1 MWPRN
6 RSLDHAVTDQ
16 ELSAFADGQLPRHR
30 ARQVARQLRAHP
42 EYADRIHAYWRR
54 EAALQRALN
63 PVFLTPVSPPVPAP
77 RRRWTWVAAAG
88 LATGTV
94 LSVLVW
100 RGTGVA
106 PSDFTELALR
116 AYAGAPGAVSLGP
129 APPAPFQG
137 LDLEPVSRRNVRI
150 EGDRLVEYRYRDPQG
165 REVALY
171 EMHRGTRVDDGWFHV
186 MSRQERPLVRWSQ
199 GERNYVLVGD
209 GGLAHL
215 TGLALEMRGRLA
227 PLPNE
232 ATPLP
237 TPSLPEGPL
246 PDGSV
251 PPIQPLPRAPASG
264 GVQGRPLPQDAGLA
278 TPERAAPTIPGA

>member
-106 PSDFTELALR
+106 PLDFTELALR

-137 LDLEPVSRRNVRI
+137 LDLEPVSRRTVRI

-165 REVALY
+165 REMALY
-171 EMHRGTRVDDGWFHV
+171 EMDRGASVDDGWFHV

-227 PLPNE
+227 PLPADPSVPTVPE
-232 ATPLP
+232 TPGSDRSMP
-237 TPSLPEGPL
+237 AIESLPGAAGG
-246 PDGSV
+246 D
-251 PPIQPLPRAPASG
+251 

-278 TPERAAPTIPGA
+278 TPERGAPAIPGA